1 MYASCDDLNARI
13 GVSEAAQIYPD
24 IATAEA
30 DLESASAEIDAA
42 LCMRYRVPVTAAA
55 ALPLLRDW
63 CLTLAEERA
72 YARIAGSEF
81 GEKVKLRVE
90 RVRKLLDE
98 IRAGTFQLPGNPAES
113 GSGGGGASSLAV
125 DEPVFGRDKMRG
137 F

>member
-1 MYASCDDLNARI
+1 MYACLDDLNARI
-13 GVSEAAQIYPD
+13 GIAEAAQIYPD

-42 LCMRYRVPVTAAA
+42 LCVRYSVPVAAEA
-55 ALPLLRDW
+55 ARPLLRDW

-98 IRAGTFQLPGNPAES
+98 IRAGTFQLPGNPEETAAG
-113 GSGGGGASSLAV
+113 GSGASFLRI
-125 DEPVFGRDKMRG
+125 DEPVFGRDRMRG

>member
-24 IATAEA
+24 IATAES

-42 LCMRYRVPVTAAA
+42 VCVRYCVPVTAAA

-113 GSGGGGASSLAV
+113 GSGGGGASCLAV
-125 DEPVFGRDKMRG
+125 DEPVFGREKMHG

>member
-1 MYASCDDLNARI
+1 MYATCDDLNARI

-24 IATAEA
+24 IATAES

-42 LCMRYRVPVTAAA
+42 VCVRYRVPVTASA

-81 GEKVKLRVE
+81 GEKVKLRVD

-113 GSGGGGASSLAV
+113 GSGGGGASCLAV
-125 DEPVFGRDKMRG
+125 DEPVFVREKMRG